1 MPYELQSAEQRYY
14 IRLNG
19 TAAHAASREM
29 DLLLGQLV
37 TRGGADGAV
46 LYRFDAVAEELHAVA
61 VQARVSPKIP
71 ELGVTLSAAATAWL
85 KKSAETLQVS
95 PAVDIPFENLPEVFQ
110 YGFQRLLLF
119 PVRAEYDLLGFL
131 TLGRRSGDL
140 FDRQAVEAAAPVA
153 SIVAALLE
161 RDALQNAMKE
171 RKLVERAKGLL
182 QKKERIS
189 EENAYLLL
197 RKVSR
202 YRRIPM
208 AEVAREI
215 IQRNAIR
222 STPLR
227 KTA

>member
-46 LYRFDAVAEELHAVA
+46 VYRFDAAAEELHAVA
-61 VQARVSPKIP
+61 IQARVSPKIP
-71 ELGVTLSAAATAWL
+71 ELGVTLSAGATAWL

-119 PVRAEYDLLGFL
+119 PFRAEYDLLGFL
-131 TLGRRSGDL
+131 TLGRRSGEL
-140 FDRQAVEAAAPVA
+140 FDRQAVEGAETVA
-153 SIVAALLE
+153 SIVGALLE

-202 YRRIPM
+202 YRRLPM

-215 IQRNAIR
+215 IQNTVNRAA
-222 STPLR
+222 PLR
-227 KTA
+227 RTA

>member
-1 MPYELQSAEQRYY
+1 VP
-14 IRLNG
+14 G
-19 TAAHAASREM
+19 PP
-29 DLLLGQLV
+29 
-37 TRGGADGAV
+37 RG
-46 LYRFDAVAEELHAVA
+46 LR
-61 VQARVSPKIP
+61 
-71 ELGVTLSAAATAWL
+71 
-85 KKSAETLQVS
+85 KSAETLQVS
-95 PAVDIPFENLPEVFQ
+95 PASDIPFENLPEVFQ
-110 YGFQRLLLF
+110 YGYQRL
-119 PVRAEYDLLGFL
+119 L
-131 TLGRRSGDL
+131 TLGRRSADS
-140 FDRQAVEAAAPVA
+140 FDRQALEGAEPVA

-161 RDALQNAMKE
+161 RDALQNAMRE

-215 IQRNAIR
+215 IQSNAIR